1 MFDVI
6 LSAAKNLLIY
16 RDSSPPN
23 GCQVQNDNIANIMF
37 AFLKSSGLKPI
48 ESRTVICIIC

>member
-1 MFDVI
+1 MMFDVI

-23 GCQVQNDNIANIMF
+23 GCQVQNDIDANIMF
-37 AFLKSSGLKPI
+37 AKVVYG
-48 ESRTVICIIC
+48 IIMMRSI